1 MEFSK
6 KILLIAFIST
16 TLVVLFSCV
25 LMWRTG
31 DLSPLNVILG
41 GLFAE
46 ITAGTGFYY
55 WKAKNENVLKI
66 KNSKEDLNDEL
77 DN

>member
-46 ITAGTGFYY
+46 TTAGTGFYY
-55 WKAKNENVLKI
+55 WKAKNENMVKI
-66 KNSKEDLNDEL
+66 NNSKEDDYEN
-77 DN
+77 